1 MEKRRRQNRA
11 SDSVS
16 VEEIQK
22 PSSEITFEAFFVKCV
37 REGKLKDWQRLEIR
51 AFFLTDMK
59 LREKEDLE
67 TYEETLGKY

>member
-1 MEKRRRQNRA
+1 
-11 SDSVS
+11 VS

-37 REGKLKDWQRLEIR
+37 LEGKLKDWQRQELR
-51 AFFLTDMK
+51 AFFFTDMK

-67 TYEETLGKY
+67 RSEYLKLKSKYEAS

>member
-1 MEKRRRQNRA
+1 M
-11 SDSVS
+11 S
-16 VEEIQK
+16 VEDQK

-37 REGKLKDWQRLEIR
+37 QEGKLKDWQRLEIK
-51 AFFLTDMK
+51 AFFLSDMK